1 MRIVTNLTSLSVL
14 AALAFILLY
23 GLKII
28 YVNIYKSTDSLK
40 DSESI
45 HKFIIFTGGALLGLG
60 LGVEEFLF
68 SNSDNFMNDLFSL
81 LFVIISIFFATV
93 GTYYLRSKLWQPLEQ
108 IAEYSA
114 EFGTNFVGTRLP
126 IVGDKELKRFSERF
140 NENTLSLAHKLSDA
154 EIQLEMMG
162 RSMLDLNEGFTSY
175 SGHINELD
183 THFDDFSGINSTQN
197 SEIEELGDQ
206 ISGFIRWYDSIQ
218 EDLNQ
223 QLADLRSISITGNL
237 IAINASIEANN
248 LEIEIPG
255 FTTIAA
261 KLHELT
267 KSLDERQENLRI
279 LFNDIQKTYEN
290 FKKGLSKGIEKIIK
304 RAGDNENLINY
315 IDQSVDTI
323 SKIDNTLRQY
333 FNTVNNNFEELS
345 HQLPNAF

>member
-1 MRIVTNLTSLSVL
+1 MGCLVI
-14 AALAFILLY
+14 ILL
-23 GLKII
+23 K
-28 YVNIYKSTDSLK
+28 K
-40 DSESI
+40 
-45 HKFIIFTGGALLGLG
+45 
-60 LGVEEFLF
+60 
-68 SNSDNFMNDLFSL
+68 
-81 LFVIISIFFATV
+81 V

-114 EFGTNFVGTRLP
+114 EFGTNYVGTRLP

-140 NENTLSLAHKLSDA
+140 NENTMTLAHKLSDA
-154 EIQLEMMG
+154 EIQLEMLG

-183 THFDDFSGINSTQN
+183 THFDDFSGINITQN

-206 ISGFIRWYDSIQ
+206 ISGFIRWYDTIQ
-218 EDLNQ
+218 EDLDE

-267 KSLDERQENLRI
+267 KLLDERQENLRI

-290 FKKGLSKGIEKIIK
+290 FQKGLSKGIEKIIK
-304 RAGDNENLINY
+304 RSGDNENLINF
-315 IDQSVDTI
+315 IDKSVDTI
-323 SKIDNTLRQY
+323 SKIDSTLRQY
-333 FNTVNNNFEELS
+333 FNVVNNNFEELNT
-345 HQLPNAF
+345 QLPNAF